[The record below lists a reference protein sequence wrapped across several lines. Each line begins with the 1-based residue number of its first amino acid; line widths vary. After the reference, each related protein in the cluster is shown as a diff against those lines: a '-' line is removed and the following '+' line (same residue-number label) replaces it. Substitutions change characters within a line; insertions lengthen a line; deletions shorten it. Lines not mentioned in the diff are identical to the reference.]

1 MFRFDPKAIA
11 FSCRQHPLILL
22 LLALLAL
29 LLCSPAHAQPPARR
43 IVSLGPALTEMLFA
57 LGLDQQV
64 VGVTTYCNFP
74 AAALAKPKIGDAL
87 HLNEERVIALHP
99 DLIVSVEG
107 DRARLD
113 RIAKLTGARLQV
125 LPTRH
130 VQDIWNNFRT
140 LGALTGRASEAAAQ
154 TARLQARVASLTAKP
169 GGARPAVFYMVWDQP
184 LMTAGQDSYLNDL
197 ITLAGGRNVVV
208 DRGSYPGFSWE
219 ALLAANPD
227 VILGPR
233 NMASGL
239 KGLEAKYP
247 GLKAVQSHRLRTLP
261 DDVISRPGPRVAEA
275 LAAVRAALR

>member
-11 FSCRQHPLILL
+11 FSCRQHPLLILIL
-22 LLALLAL
+22 AILALV
-29 LLCSPAHAQPPARR
+29 LCAPAHARPPARR

-64 VGVTTYCNFP
+64 VGVTTYCNYPP
-74 AAALAKPKIGDAL
+74 AAAAKPRIGDAL

-130 VQDIWNNFRT
+130 VADIWANFRT
-140 LGALTGRASEAAAQ
+140 LGALTGHAAEATAQ
-154 TARLQARVASLTAKP
+154 TVRLQARVKALTAPAAGVRP
-169 GGARPAVFYMVWDQP
+169 GVFYMVWDQP

-197 ITLAGGRNVVV
+197 ITLAGGRNVVA
-208 DRGSYPGFSWE
+208 DRGSYPSFSWE

-239 KGLEAKYP
+239 KALEGKYP
-247 GLKAVQSHRLRTLP
+247 SLKAVATHRLRTLP

>member
-1 MFRFDPKAIA
+1 MKLPA
-11 FSCRQHPLILL
+11 FKRCVQHPIVVLV
-22 LLALLAL
+22 LALLAL
-29 LLCSPAHAQPPARR
+29 LLSNNAHAASPARR

-87 HLNEERVIALHP
+87 HLNEERVISLRP

-107 DRARLD
+107 DRTRLD

-130 VQDIWNNFRT
+130 VNDIWGNFRT
-140 LGALTGRASEAAAQ
+140 LGALTGRAAEAAAQ
-154 TARLQARVASLTAKP
+154 TAKLQARVAALTAKP
-169 GGARPAVFYMVWDQP
+169 GGTSPGVFYMVWDQP

-197 ITLAGGRNVVV
+197 ITLAGGRNVVM
-208 DRGSYPGFSWE
+208 DRSSYPSFSWE

-233 NMASGL
+233 NMDKGL
-239 KGLEAKYP
+239 KALEGRYP
-247 GLKAVQSHRLRTLP
+247 ALKAVQGHKLRTLP